1 MAKSQTQ
8 EFQVNTARDALALLS
23 RSIYQKFGEEALP
36 LINDVCHKLGVAV
49 GEHMK
54 EEMSAPG
61 LIATAEVFIA
71 GARKRGSPIEV
82 EVIEISDKKV
92 HIKGYRCG
100 LGLANTDRK
109 LCEAMMA
116 MDKAIFETASGS
128 KVKLDIAKTLAAGD
142 LYCETIYTIV
152 K

>member
-1 MAKSQTQ
+1 MATSQTQ

-36 LINDVCHKLGVAV
+36 LINDVCHKLGVAA

-54 EEMSAPG
+54 EEISAPG
-61 LIATAEVFIA
+61 LIATAEAFIA

-82 EVIEISDKKV
+82 IEISDEKV
-92 HIKGYRCG
+92 HIKGYKCG
-100 LGLANTDRK
+100 LGLAKTDRK

-116 MDKAIFETASGS
+116 MDKAIFETASEM

-142 LYCETIYTIV
+142 LYCETIYTV
-152 K
+152 VR